1 MPGSPPAADS
11 PGLPVDGNDASS
23 DRAAWLSMGK
33 KVETE
38 AEKTI
43 RLEMERR
50 MKSGAAD
57 YEQLM
62 QKQLATA
69 RKDATTYWEGDLM
82 KMTWRRV
89 FGLRRDL
96 VVMCS
101 TPLPSISL
109 RAGLVNKSSVGGG
122 GCRIAPLGKEW
133 AGATTAEEAQAM
145 TAATQ
150 AAVATAAKDG
160 SVPELFNEINW
171 GSLQPFLH
179 EDQPADRVEV
189 ERISDDRL
197 LVCFQLHGGKTVSC
211 RQGVV
216 TENSSLQEFSAPL
229 DAGAGLLTAVATNS
243 AGSGFSVCIQA
254 LQKEGENSSAAAQIS
269 CRWGQVGRT
278 AQDTTLM
285 WLEEKTEFKFE

>member
-1 MPGSPPAADS
+1 
-11 PGLPVDGNDASS
+11 
-23 DRAAWLSMGK
+23 MGK
-33 KVETE
+33 KTETE

-43 RLEMERR
+43 RLEMEKR

-62 QKQLATA
+62 QQQLAAA

-82 KMTWRRV
+82 KMTWRKV

-96 VVMCS
+96 VVMCF
-101 TPLPSISL
+101 TPLPSIGL
-109 RAGLVNKSSVGGG
+109 RAGLANDSVPGGG

-133 AGATTAEEAQAM
+133 AGAATAEEAQAM

-160 SVPELFNEINW
+160 SVPDLFPALPW
-171 GSLQPFLH
+171 GGLQPFL
-179 EDQPADRVEV
+179 DDDLTADRVEV
-189 ERISDDRL
+189 ERISDNRF
-197 LVCFQLHGGKTVSC
+197 LVCVQLHAGKTVSC

-216 TENSSLQEFSAPL
+216 TDDSALQNFSAPL

-243 AGSGFSVCIQA
+243 AGSGFSVCTQA
-254 LQKEGENSSAAAQIS
+254 WPKDGGDNTFSAAEIS
-269 CRWGQVGRT
+269 CRWGQVGE
-278 AQDTTLM
+278 AQDTTLQ
-285 WLEEKTEFKFE
+285 WLEERTDFTFE